1 MRVLLFIFLLCS
13 VSIKLT
19 ASPVNKE
26 NFERYFK
33 LIPSPQKIEFLKGK
47 SLSADDLRHL
57 FLNGLK
63 ERPRIEGQL
72 YNLPLADASGRGVL
86 TLTLSQDEALPSSI
100 EGYQLEIKDSQA
112 TIISRGEA
120 GLFYGCQ
127 TLQQLL
133 EDAHDQGID
142 IPSLRI
148 TDYPGLPYRAIHLDL
163 RFHQNAGHYFYEL
176 IDRLAEIK
184 VNAIIVELEDKLRYK
199 RFPLVGAANSISI
212 EEFGAISQYAHERNI
227 DISPLVQ
234 GLGHAG
240 HILKHGEYKY
250 LRDDPSS
257 DWAFDPLNPDTYKLQ
272 FALYQDAM
280 EATPYGKYLHV
291 GGDEVYNLGRSE
303 LAKKSGMKPVELQ
316 LYWLN
321 KVTEFVNQQGR
332 KPICWDDMPFNL
344 SGVYG
349 TMRSNS
355 QGYSDSK
362 IENIWKENQYKL
374 DEIAGKFPKNCIY
387 MRWTYWNTKVLGNR
401 KAIDWMLSKD
411 LKVMGATAAQDMSPL
426 LPRNNSL
433 FAPIKDF
440 SDIATEK
447 KMDGILCTMWD
458 DSAYSFDTFWRGIY
472 NFASTSWNNKDIEK
486 NGFNAA
492 FRQRFYAPELSN
504 ASCEFQNMMEQAL
517 WFWDG
522 ALINNS
528 TYAKHL
534 SKEGVYNPF
543 GDRGDRGVYPK
554 SIDLISLPDPK
565 KPGAWCERYKEKLA
579 QAKTEIGRYDTIN
592 ERIAKASKLAR
603 RNYYSLELMSRINDF
618 QIYSSRLFLLLENY
632 DKATTSD
639 KKQSA
644 KKEIAQCVNTFKN
657 IRANLENSISENRF
671 LKNPEGYVR
680 AKTADLANGG
690 IDNEWMFVYE
700 TPMNEKIS
708 EWLGKEEQ

>member
-1 MRVLLFIFLLCS
+1 MRGFIVALIFYA
-13 VSIKLT
+13 VFADVA
-19 ASPVNKE
+19 ASPINQIE
-26 NFERYFK
+26 FDSYFK
-33 LIPSPQKIEFLKGK
+33 LLPKPQKIEFLKGK
-47 SLSADDLRHL
+47 ALSANDLRYL
-57 FLNGLK
+57 CLSGLK
-63 ERPRIEGQL
+63 ERPKIDGEL
-72 YNLPLADASGRGVL
+72 NSLPLTDAPGKSIL
-86 TLTLSQDEALPSSI
+86 SLMLSQDKDLPSSN
-100 EGYQLEIKDSQA
+100 EGYKLVIKDKQV
-112 TIISRGEA
+112 TITSRGEA

-127 TLQQLL
+127 TVQQLL
-133 EDAHDQGID
+133 EDAHDQQID
-142 IPSLRI
+142 IPACQI

-163 RFHQNAGHYFYEL
+163 RFHQNPGNYYYDL
-176 IDRLAEIK
+176 IDRLARIK

-199 RFPLVGAANSISI
+199 RAPLVGSDNSISI
-212 EEFGAISQYAHERNI
+212 EEFAAISRYAHERNI

-240 HILKHGEYKY
+240 HILKHGEYKQ
-250 LRDDPSS
+250 LRDDPES
-257 DWAFDPLNPDTYKLQ
+257 DWAFDPLNPETYKIQ

-321 KVTEFVNQQGR
+321 KVTAFINQQGR
-332 KPICWDDMPFNL
+332 KPMCWDDMFFNL

-349 TMRSNS
+349 TMRNNWA
-355 QGYSDSK
+355 GLSDEK

-374 DEIAGKFPKNCIY
+374 DSQVGKFPKDCIY

-426 LPRNNSL
+426 LPRNNSI
-433 FAPIKDF
+433 FKPIKDF
-440 SDIATEK
+440 CDIATEK

-458 DSAYSFDTFWRGIY
+458 DSSYSFETFWRGIF
-472 NFASTSWNNKDIEK
+472 NFASSSWNNEDIK
-486 NGFNAA
+486 ADTFNAK
-492 FRQRFYAPELSN
+492 FRHRFYAPELSD
-504 ASCEFQNMMEQAL
+504 ASCEFQNLLEQAL

-522 ALINNS
+522 ALLNNS

-554 SIDLISLPDPK
+554 SVDLISLPDPDK
-565 KPGAWCERYKEKLA
+565 TVNWYERYKDKIT
-579 QAKTEIGRYDTIN
+579 QAKTEVTRYDTIKA
-592 ERIAKASKLAR
+592 RIAKAARLAR
-603 RNYYSLELMSRINDF
+603 RNHNSLELMNQINEF
-618 QIYSSRLFLLLENY
+618 QIYASQLILLLEKY
-632 DKATTSD
+632 DKASSSTER
-639 KKQSA
+639 QNA
-644 KKEIAQCVNTFKN
+644 KNEIRCYVSSFSQ
-657 IRANLENSISENRF
+657 IRANLENVISESRF

-690 IDNEWMFVYE
+690 IDNEWMFVHE
-700 TPMNEKIS
+700 TPMNEKIIR
-708 EWLGKEEQ
+708 WLDHSF